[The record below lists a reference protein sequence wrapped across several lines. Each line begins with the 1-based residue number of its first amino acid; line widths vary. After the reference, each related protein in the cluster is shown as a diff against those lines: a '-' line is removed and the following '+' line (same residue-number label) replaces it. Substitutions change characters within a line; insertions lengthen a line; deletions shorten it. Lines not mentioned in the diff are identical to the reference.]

1 MGTWQRLHLA
11 EKEAGMAEDKLEIRD
26 FTPGETIF
34 SEGEPGRAAYIVES
48 GMVEITKESNTGARL
63 MLAAVKAG
71 EMFGEMALIDASP
84 RMATAI
90 AVGKTR
96 LVIIPKSAFSK
107 LLGKTDVVI
116 RTVLNTLMERL
127 RQQTDRNV
135 KNTL

>member
-1 MGTWQRLHLA
+1 
-11 EKEAGMAEDKLEIRD
+11 MADDKLEIRD
-26 FTPGETIF
+26 YKPGENIF
-34 SEGEPGRAAYIVES
+34 TEGDPGKSAYIVES
-48 GMVEITKESNTGARL
+48 GMVEITKNSGHGSSL
-63 MLAAVKAG
+63 MLASIKSG

-90 AVGKTR
+90 AIGKTR
-96 LVIIPKSAFSK
+96 LIVIPKTAFGK

-127 RQQTDRNV
+127 RQQTKLNI

>member
-1 MGTWQRLHLA
+1 
-11 EKEAGMAEDKLEIRD
+11 MAEDKLEIRD

-48 GMVEITKESNTGARL
+48 GMVEITKESDTGARL
-63 MLAAVKAG
+63 MLAAVKVG

-96 LVIIPKSAFSK
+96 LVIIPKSAFSR

>member
-1 MGTWQRLHLA
+1 
-11 EKEAGMAEDKLEIRD
+11 MAEDKLEIRD
-26 FTPGETIF
+26 FAPGETIF
-34 SEGEPGRAAYIVES
+34 DEGEPGRAAYIVES
-48 GMVEITKESNTGARL
+48 GMVEITKESDTGAKL

-84 RMATAI
+84 RMATAM

-127 RQQTDRNV
+127 RQQTERNV

>member
-1 MGTWQRLHLA
+1 
-11 EKEAGMAEDKLEIRD
+11 MAEDKLEIRD

-48 GMVEITKESNTGARL
+48 GMVEITKESKTGAKL
-63 MLAAVKAG
+63 MLAAVKTG

-84 RMATAI
+84 RMATAM

-96 LVIIPKSAFSK
+96 LVIIPKAAFSK

-127 RQQTDRNV
+127 RQQTERNV

>member
-1 MGTWQRLHLA
+1 
-11 EKEAGMAEDKLEIRD
+11 MAEDKLEIRD

>member
-1 MGTWQRLHLA
+1 
-11 EKEAGMAEDKLEIRD
+11 MAEDKLEIRD

-63 MLAAVKAG
+63 MLAAVKAS

>member
-1 MGTWQRLHLA
+1 
-11 EKEAGMAEDKLEIRD
+11 MAEDKLEIRD

-48 GMVEITKESNTGARL
+48 GMVEITKESKTGAKL
-63 MLAAVKAG
+63 MLAAVKTG

-84 RMATAI
+84 RMATAM

-96 LVIIPKSAFSK
+96 LVIIPKAAFSK
-107 LLGKTDVVI
+107 LLGKTDLVI

-127 RQQTDRNV
+127 RQQTERNV